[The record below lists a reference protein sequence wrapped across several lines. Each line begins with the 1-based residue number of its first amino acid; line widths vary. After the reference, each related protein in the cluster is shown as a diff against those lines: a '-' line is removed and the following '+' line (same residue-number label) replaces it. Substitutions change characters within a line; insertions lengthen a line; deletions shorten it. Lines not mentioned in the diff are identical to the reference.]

1 MVANN
6 HDAPMPANSAAR
18 VLADIA
24 HTLNSPEQ
32 AERRVRGV
40 LDHLRLLVP
49 YDYCVLLE
57 TAPGSNPHRTI
68 VPEGSGNEAVCEAL
82 GRLLGDLR
90 ESTTPNSDPLSPEVT
105 TRPPH
110 RFYLALPIVGFDLIG
125 LLYVGRDSPA
135 AYAEEHLQLLAVVAS
150 QIGAYWT
157 ELHLQAENARL
168 YQESRAAN
176 VAKDE
181 FLGMF
186 GHELRNPLAA
196 LSMAITLAQLDRTR
210 IDTSLAIARR
220 QTDQLTRLV
229 DDLLDV
235 ERITHGKIRLRKEP
249 VELAGMIERGVGT
262 IRSLIA
268 SRGHRLVL
276 SIPEGPI
283 VLEGD
288 ASRLEQVVTNLLNNA
303 AKYTDPGGEITVS
316 VEGRPEEAVVRIR
329 DTGIGIAPEML
340 PHVFDMFTQAERTL
354 DRAEGGMGVGLTLSR
369 RLVELHG
376 GRIEARSEGVGKG
389 AEFIV
394 RLPVP
399 AQKIDAAVARPKAGH
414 VEDRIRVLLV
424 EDNRDLADSFRILME
439 TLGHEIHVAREG
451 MAGLDAARARP
462 FDMILVDIGLPGM
475 SGYEVARRLRVEPV
489 TAKAVVVAVSGYG
502 RDEDKREARAA
513 GFDHY
518 LVKPI
523 DPGAL
528 QNLLARVRRAPDS

>member
-6 HDAPMPANSAAR
+6 HDAPMSTNPAAR

-24 HTLNSPEQ
+24 HALNSPEQ
-32 AERRVRGV
+32 AELRVRGV

-49 YDYCVLLE
+49 YDCCALVE
-57 TAPGSNPHRTI
+57 TQPGSNPHRTI

-82 GRLLGDLR
+82 GRLLSDLR
-90 ESTTPNSDPLSPEVT
+90 ESVTPNSDPLSPEVT

-110 RFYLALPIVGFDLIG
+110 RFHLALPIVGFDLMG
-125 LLYVGRDSPA
+125 LLYVGREAPA

-157 ELHLQAENARL
+157 ELHLQAENGKL
-168 YQESRAAN
+168 YEETRAAN

-196 LSMAITLAQLDRTR
+196 LSMAITLAQLDRRR

-249 VELAGMIERGVGT
+249 VELAGVIERGVET

-276 SIPEGPI
+276 S
-283 VLEGD
+283 L
-288 ASRLEQVVTNLLNNA
+288 
-303 AKYTDPGGEITVS
+303 PGE
-316 VEGRPEEAVVRIR
+316 P
-329 DTGIGIAPEML
+329 
-340 PHVFDMFTQAERTL
+340 
-354 DRAEGGMGVGLTLSR
+354 
-369 RLVELHG
+369 
-376 GRIEARSEGVGKG
+376 
-389 AEFIV
+389 
-394 RLPVP
+394 
-399 AQKIDAAVARPKAGH
+399 IDAAVARPKAGH

-439 TLGHEIHVAREG
+439 TLGHEIHVAREA

-489 TAKAVVVAVSGYG
+489 TAKALVVAVSGYG
-502 RDEDKREARAA
+502 RDEDKRQARAA

-528 QNLLARVRRAPDS
+528 QNLLARVRRAHNS